1 MAMRRAA
8 VVLAV
13 ILVSVPASAEVRRL
27 GLMLAAGVPDGA
39 NGALVYRPWSFL
51 RIHAGGGH
59 NLMAPGVR
67 MGIDLLPLGAGITLS
82 ADAGHYFNGDVN
94 SLMRLVTG
102 DKGMSVDALTKV
114 GYAYA
119 NFHLGFEVGQ
129 KYATFYL
136 RGGVSYVN
144 GVVRDPGSSKI
155 DPYTDI
161 TFNGDPRIKA
171 WTPSAR
177 AGLIVYFAK

>member
-1 MAMRRAA
+1 MGRKMRRTCVTSFAL
-8 VVLAV
+8 LATA
-13 ILVSVPASAEVRRL
+13 LC
-27 GLMLAAGVPDGA
+27 LAAAPARAEDVA
-39 NGALVYRPWSFL
+39 AFYRGRQISW
-51 RIHAGGGH
+51 I
-59 NLMAPGVR
+59 
-67 MGIDLLPLGAGITLS
+67 LS